1 MPRPVVPMRRLPRKR
16 SVTLS
21 SVRLYGGMTCAL
33 AETTRREVS
42 TPRACSASSSSNS
55 TSRSMTT
62 PLPMT
67 GVTPGVRMPE
77 GSRCSA
83 YFSRVP
89 SSPSMTTVWPALLP
103 PLNFTT

>member
-1 MPRPVVPMRRLPRKR
+1 MMWAF
-16 SVTLS
+16 
-21 SVRLYGGMTCAL
+21 AL
-33 AETTRREVS
+33 MTRREVS
-42 TPRACSASSSSNS
+42 MPRTSRSSISWNS
-55 TSRSMTT
+55 TSRSTTT

-67 GVTPGVRMPE
+67 GTTFGERMPE

-89 SSPSMTTVWPALLP
+89 SAPSMTTVCPALLP